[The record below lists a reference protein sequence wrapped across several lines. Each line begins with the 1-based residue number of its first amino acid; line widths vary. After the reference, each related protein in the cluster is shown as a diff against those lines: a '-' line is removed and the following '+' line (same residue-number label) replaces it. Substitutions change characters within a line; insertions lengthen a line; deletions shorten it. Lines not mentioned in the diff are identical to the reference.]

1 MILLAWF
8 DHLEE
13 SFSYKEVQFKYFYPP
28 MKTSCPPAQNVNKTP
43 ACVLKCKSKA
53 FFVFQ
58 IQITAHLVKFS
69 LITSQVACSLGV
81 ADGIGK

>member
-43 ACVLKCKSKA
+43 AEHRRPGDAGGSPGKSSL
-53 FFVFQ
+53 FFLTGFHPEIRLSGDRV
-58 IQITAHLVKFS
+58 
-69 LITSQVACSLGV
+69 
-81 ADGIGK
+81 